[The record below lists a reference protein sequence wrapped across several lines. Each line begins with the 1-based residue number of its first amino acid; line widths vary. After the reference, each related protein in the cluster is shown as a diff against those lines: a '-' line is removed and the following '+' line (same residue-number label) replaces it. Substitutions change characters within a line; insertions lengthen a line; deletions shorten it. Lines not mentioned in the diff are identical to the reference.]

1 MTASSIHEKGFR
13 QLLDAIGVAMLVI
26 DERSNVVA
34 LNPEAERL
42 FGWSEAEMLD
52 QPLNRVIPRRYQKMI
67 EWHLKTGGEPPHVPP
82 EAVKVSLFAQRR
94 DGTEFPVEFSRS
106 LLGSGGDAL
115 NLATIRDLTK
125 RRRAQENLFRKKEQA
140 FVTLSSIADAIITTD
155 LTGTVTYLNPMA
167 ERLTGWRI
175 SEAMGQPVNTILS
188 LISEATRQSIES
200 IPPRVLRE
208 DRTLDLADGVL
219 LLRRDGTEVAIGDS
233 AAPIRDRN
241 GITKGVVI
249 VFHDVTERRRV
260 VRALSHEATHDSIT
274 GLINRQG
281 FERRLARLL
290 AEVAADG
297 KEHALCYMDL
307 DRFKLVNDVCGH
319 EAGDTLLRMV
329 GELLN
334 DRLRSHDTIGRLGGD
349 EFGILLEHCS
359 LSKAEE
365 IANSIQKSI
374 EEFKYVWEGRDFTLG
389 ASIGVVPITA
399 SSGRVADA
407 MRAVDNACYEAKEA
421 GGNRVHLGPAVAPG
435 VHPDVETRQIARLTR
450 AVDEG
455 RFQLYA
461 QPIVPLAEQSPARP
475 WCEIL
480 LRLPNKRGGVEAPAS
495 FLPQAERYQLLP
507 AIDRWVIRQTVALLA
522 EWRRKNQEREL
533 PLCSINLSVSSVH
546 DPELIPTVRE
556 RLAEHRLPADTL
568 GFEVNE
574 AAALE
579 NVAQLVRFIAE
590 ARSINCEVGLDDFGN
605 GLTSFAHLKALPVD
619 YIKIGGH
626 YVRGSVEDPVYGTVV
641 SAVNQIGRIMGIATI
656 AEEVENETILQ
667 TLQGIGVGYAQG
679 HAVGPPVPLM
689 DTEGNVNPHF
699 GAIA

>member
-1 MTASSIHEKGFR
+1 
-13 QLLDAIGVAMLVI
+13 
-26 DERSNVVA
+26 
-34 LNPEAERL
+34 
-42 FGWSEAEMLD
+42 
-52 QPLNRVIPRRYQKMI
+52 
-67 EWHLKTGGEPPHVPP
+67 
-82 EAVKVSLFAQRR
+82 
-94 DGTEFPVEFSRS
+94 
-106 LLGSGGDAL
+106 
-115 NLATIRDLTK
+115 
-125 RRRAQENLFRKKEQA
+125 
-140 FVTLSSIADAIITTD
+140 
-155 LTGTVTYLNPMA
+155 
-167 ERLTGWRI
+167 
-175 SEAMGQPVNTILS
+175 
-188 LISEATRQSIES
+188 
-200 IPPRVLRE
+200 
-208 DRTLDLADGVL
+208 
-219 LLRRDGTEVAIGDS
+219 
-233 AAPIRDRN
+233 
-241 GITKGVVI
+241 
-249 VFHDVTERRRV
+249 
-260 VRALSHEATHDSIT
+260 
-274 GLINRQG
+274 
-281 FERRLARLL
+281 
-290 AEVAADG
+290 
-297 KEHALCYMDL
+297 
-307 DRFKLVNDVCGH
+307 
-319 EAGDTLLRMV
+319 
-329 GELLN
+329 
-334 DRLRSHDTIGRLGGD
+334 
-349 EFGILLEHCS
+349 
-359 LSKAEE
+359 
-365 IANSIQKSI
+365 
-374 EEFKYVWEGRDFTLG
+374 
-389 ASIGVVPITA
+389 
-399 SSGRVADA
+399 